1 MLTLTGNISSSNPM
15 KENIQKSGSRG
26 FTLLEVMVA
35 VGILAF
41 ALVTL
46 LGAVN
51 RNLVLTSNAR
61 NREVAAKLA
70 DDIVTRIQI
79 EGLPQERQS
88 SGNFQDHPG
97 FKWFISVDPF
107 NLGQLNARIKILR
120 VLITWD
126 DGEEVYEVNLAVN
139 EA

>member
-1 MLTLTGNISSSNPM
+1 MYSL
-15 KENIQKSGSRG
+15 KAENKG

-51 RNLVLTSNAR
+51 RNIILTSNAR
-61 NREVAAKLA
+61 NREIAANLA
-70 DDIVTRIQI
+70 NEIITRIEI
-79 EGLPQERQS
+79 EGLPEVRQD
-88 SGNFQDHPG
+88 SGEFEKYPG
-97 FKWFISVDPF
+97 FKWFLSIDPF
-107 NLGQLNARIKILR
+107 NLAQLEAQVNIVR

-126 DGEEVYEVNLAVN
+126 DGEEVYEVNLAI
-139 EA
+139 ERT

>member
-1 MLTLTGNISSSNPM
+1 M
-15 KENIQKSGSRG
+15 KENIQKSGSGG

-79 EGLPQERQS
+79 EGLPQESQS